1 MSLMSDSS
9 SASRPGDPLL
19 VVRYLD
25 VLIVLLAAP
34 FVVLMQLPLLGYG
47 AAVAAWIVNR
57 AVGVGV
63 ERFARGKRDL
73 RTTVGLNLA
82 ALLGRAWVVGLT
94 ILAVGLA
101 GERQD
106 GLMAAITLLVAFTV
120 YFALSLILR
129 PLERNRPTP

>member
-1 MSLMSDSS
+1 MSLMSDPS

-47 AAVAAWIVNR
+47 AAVAVWVVNR
-57 AVGVGV
+57 AVGAGV
-63 ERFARGKRDL
+63 ERYARGKRDL

-101 GERQD
+101 GTRQD

-129 PLERNRPTP
+129 PLERTRPTP